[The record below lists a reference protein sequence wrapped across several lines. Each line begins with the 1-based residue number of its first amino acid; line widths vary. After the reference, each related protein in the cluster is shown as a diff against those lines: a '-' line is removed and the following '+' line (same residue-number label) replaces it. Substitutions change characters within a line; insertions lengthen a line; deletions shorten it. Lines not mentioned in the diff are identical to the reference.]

1 MKNTTAAAPDGN
13 NDNIR
18 SMGSTTYENDEIE
31 IDLLE
36 VLRAFKR
43 RIWMILLALVTGGG
57 LAGAFSYFVL
67 TPQYTSTAMVYILS
81 KETTLTSLA
90 DLQIGSQLT
99 KDYKIIVT
107 SRPVLEDVVQT
118 LGLGLTYEEL
128 KEKIT
133 IDNPADTRI
142 LSITAEDPDPYL
154 AKQIADKVAG
164 TSSEYIGDI
173 MEMVP
178 PKLIE
183 DGQIPLEKSS
193 PSNTR
198 NALLGALAAVVLV
211 CGVITAEVIMNDTV
225 RSEEDVAKYLALTV
239 LASVPEREG
248 EVAEDKEAMAKNKAV
263 PQKKTASRSRK
274 KRKES

>member
-1 MKNTTAAAPDGN
+1 MKNTTMANMNIKD
-13 NDNIR
+13 DNIR
-18 SMGSTTYENDEIE
+18 TMEYENEEIE

-36 VLRAFKR
+36 ILTAFKKR
-43 RIWMILLALVTGGG
+43 LWMILLALVIGGG
-57 LAGAFSYFVL
+57 LAGAFSYFIL

-107 SRPVLEDVVQT
+107 SRPVLEDVVRN
-118 LGLGLTYEEL
+118 LGLGLTYEEM
-128 KEKIT
+128 KEKIK

-142 LSITAEDPDPYL
+142 LSITAEDPDPFL
-154 AKQIADKVAG
+154 AKQIADKVAS

-183 DGQIPLEKSS
+183 DGQIPIEKSS

-211 CGVITAEVIMNDTV
+211 CGVITVEVIMNDTV
-225 RSEEDVAKYLALTV
+225 RSEEDVAKYLGLTV

-248 EVAEDKEAMAKNKAV
+248 EIAEDKEAMAKNK
-263 PQKKTASRSRK
+263 PEKTAARSRK
-274 KRKES
+274 KGRGMKR